1 MESLRIGAWD
11 ETDAGP
17 APRHRA
23 GTPISHPDPAAGLC
37 SARSSL
43 PVTEVFDHVVGRAA
57 ELEAIDRAIS
67 ELCEGRSTPLA
78 VQGEPGIGKT
88 RLLAELAKR
97 ADARGCIVL
106 GGSASELERDLPFWV
121 FVDALDE
128 YVAGLDPQVVGSLP
142 EEVRSEI
149 AYVMPSLSE
158 FATGDAP
165 MVQDERYRAHRA
177 IRELLERLA
186 VGRPLVLMLDDV
198 HWADAASVEL
208 LSALLRSP
216 PDAAVLVV
224 IASRPRQR
232 PERLVT
238 ALERTDRLGGL
249 TQLQLGGLARDAAG
263 ALLGDDVGRERADV
277 LYEEAGGNPFY
288 LQQLARSHSAPARSV
303 PGRGDLEA
311 IGVPVAVIA
320 SINEELGLL
329 SADTR
334 RVLRG
339 AAVAGDPFES
349 DLAAAA
355 ADVDDVTAMEAL
367 DVLLELGLARVTDVP
382 RRFRF
387 RHPLVRRAVYVS
399 APGGWLLGAHE
410 RCAQVLAARGETAL
424 ARAHHVEFAARHG
437 DLAAV
442 AVLTEAGAAATLRAP
457 ASAARWFSAALRL
470 LPEAHGGQRVELL
483 LARARAV
490 AAEGRLAESH
500 ADLLESIRL
509 APADAVGLRVQL
521 ATTCAGVERLL
532 GRHEEAHRRLIAGLD
547 QLPDPAAPDA
557 IALMIE
563 LAIDGLFRADPESV
577 CDWGTRSLRAA
588 RELGERPLVAAAAAI
603 LALGHAV
610 AGSIAEAQSAYAEAS
625 ALVEAMSDAELGAR
639 VDAAAYLTS
648 AATYLDRYDEAVAH
662 AERALRLGRAAGR
675 LHPTLLPALGAAHFM
690 RGRLDE
696 AAKVLDDG
704 IEAGR
709 LSGITQSMAWTLR
722 NRALLSVVA
731 GDLDAALDMAEEAH
745 ELTRRLDQSV
755 LTSWAAMAV
764 ARASVMAG
772 QSQRAIDVLAGD
784 EAMLMAIPGAWRA
797 MGLDAL
803 ASAYAELGRSD
814 EAARTA
820 ASAEAHAA
828 ALGLPMAIA
837 WAQHAAAVVAMQTGE
852 HRTAAERAL
861 ASAAAAEEV
870 GAVIEAALSRMLAG
884 RAFAAAGETDRAVA
898 EIQRAAATFGAC
910 GALPHRDAAE
920 QELRRLGKRVHR
932 PTRRGTAGGE
942 GLAALTARELQVT
955 ALVVD
960 RNTNPQIAAELFL
973 SQKTVETHLRNIF
986 HKFGVSSRVE
996 LARAVERERRDR

>member
-1 MESLRIGAWD
+1 M
-11 ETDAGP
+11 TDA
-17 APRHRA
+17 A
-23 GTPISHPDPAAGLC
+23 DQL
-37 SARSSL
+37 L
-43 PVTEVFDHVVGRAA
+43 GRAA
-57 ELEAIDRAIS
+57 ELEAIDRAIG
-67 ELCEGRSTPLA
+67 ELCEGSSTPL
-78 VQGEPGIGKT
+78 VIQGEPGIGKT
-88 RLLAELAKR
+88 RLLAELAGR

-128 YVAGLDPQVVGSLP
+128 YVAGLDPHLVGSLP
-142 EEVRSEI
+142 EEVRSEL
-149 AYVMPSLSE
+149 AHVMPSLSE
-158 FATGDAP
+158 FASGGAP

-177 IRELLERLA
+177 VRELLERLA
-186 VGRPLVLMLDDV
+186 AGRPLVLLLDDV
-198 HWADAASVEL
+198 HWADAASVDL
-208 LSALLRSP
+208 LAALLRSP

-224 IASRPRQR
+224 MASRPRQR

-238 ALERTDRLGGL
+238 ALERADRNGGL
-249 TQLQLGGLARDAAG
+249 AQLELGGLARDAAG
-263 ALLGDDVGRERADV
+263 ALLGDGVGRERADV

-288 LQQLARSHSAPARSV
+288 LQQLARSHGAPARPV
-303 PGRGDLEA
+303 PGQGDLEA
-311 IGVPVAVIA
+311 IGVPGAVVA
-320 SINEELGLL
+320 SINEELAVLP
-329 SADTR
+329 ADTR

-339 AAVAGDPFES
+339 AAVAGDPFEP

-355 ADVDDVTAMEAL
+355 AGADDATAMEAL
-367 DVLLELGLARVTDVP
+367 DVLLELGLARTTDVP

-387 RHPLVRRAVYVS
+387 RHPLVRRAVYES

-410 RCAQVLAARGETAL
+410 RCAQVLAARGAPAP

-442 AVLTEAGAAATLRAP
+442 AVLTEAGTAATLRAP

-470 LPEAHGGQRVELL
+470 LPGDVSGGQRVELL
-483 LARARAV
+483 LARARAL

-500 ADLLESIRL
+500 ADLLESIQL

-532 GRHEEAHRRLIAGLD
+532 GRHGEAHERLVAGLD
-547 QLPDPAAPDA
+547 QLPDRAGPDA

-563 LAIDGLFRADPESV
+563 LAIDGLFRADPDAV
-577 CDWGTRSLRAA
+577 RDWSTRSLRAA
-588 RELGERPLVAAAAAI
+588 RELGERPLIAAAAAM

-610 AGSIAEAQSAYAEAS
+610 AGSIAAAQAAYDEAS
-625 ALVEAMSDAELGAR
+625 ALVAAMSDEELGAR

-648 AATYLDRYDEAVAH
+648 AATYLDRYDEAVVH

-690 RGRLDE
+690 RGRLEE
-696 AAKVLDDG
+696 AAMVLDDD

-709 LSGITQSMAWTLR
+709 LSGITQSMAWALR

-772 QSQRAIDVLAGD
+772 QSQRAIDVLASG
-784 EAMLMAIPGAWRA
+784 EATLSEIPGAWRA

-803 ASAYAELGRSD
+803 ASAYADLGRGD

-820 ASAEAHAA
+820 ATAEAHAA

-837 WAQHAAAVVAMQTGE
+837 WAQHAVAAVAMHAGE
-852 HRTAAERAL
+852 HRTAAERAS
-861 ASAAAAEEV
+861 ASAAAAEEA

-884 RAFAAAGETDRAVA
+884 RAFAAAGQPDRAVV
-898 EIQRAAATFGAC
+898 EIQSAAATFETC
-910 GALPHRDAAE
+910 GARPHRDAAE
-920 QELRRLGKRVHR
+920 RELRRLGKRVHR
-932 PTRRGTAGGE
+932 RTRPGTAGAE
-942 GLAALTARELQVT
+942 GLAALTERELQVT
-955 ALVVD
+955 GLVVD

-986 HKFGVSSRVE
+986 HKLGVSSRVE
-996 LARAVERERRDR
+996 LARIVERSRREH